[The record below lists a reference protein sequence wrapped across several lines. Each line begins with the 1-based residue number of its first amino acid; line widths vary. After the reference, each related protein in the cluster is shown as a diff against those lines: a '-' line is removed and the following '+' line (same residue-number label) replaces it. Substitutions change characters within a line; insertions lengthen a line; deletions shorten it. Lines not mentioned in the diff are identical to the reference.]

1 MGPMSQYNIK
11 LFLGKAKSETREE
24 KHTGSGVEEAVDDD
38 WSLLITV
45 ACNAPRLKAF
55 TPILLKL

>member
-1 MGPMSQYNIK
+1 MGLLAQYNIK
-11 LFLGKAKSETREE
+11 LFLGKTKIVRREE